1 VTHISL
7 NGHPTWTYVSK
18 RKKKPSLVLLHG
30 GMSSSGSLLRNLAP
44 HFDKNYRVAAF
55 DRRGHGRTADTDA
68 PFHYEEMADETIAFL
83 EHLGGKHYVVGH
95 SDGGNVALIVAMRRP
110 DLLKRVV
117 LVGANYHFDGMRPMP
132 MFHLEG
138 EQFEEWATKYGEL
151 SPSGKE
157 HARDVITKT
166 LHMFDT
172 EPAFSVD
179 DLAKISVPML
189 VMAGDDD
196 LMELSHTS
204 SLYEAV
210 PGAQLAIVP
219 GTSHAV
225 LKEKTKLSAKLIRNF
240 FEDDYPPVSYQ
251 PSRRAQ

>member
-1 VTHISL
+1 MTHISL

-68 PFHYEEMADETIAFL
+68 PFRYEDMADETIAFL

-117 LVGANYHFDGMRPMP
+117 LVGANYHYDGMRPMP

-179 DLAKISVPML
+179 DLAKITVPML

-196 LMELSHTS
+196 LMELSHTTS
-204 SLYEAV
+204 MYEAV

-240 FEDDYPPVSYQ
+240 FEDECPPVTFQ

>member
-44 HFDKNYRVAAF
+44 LFDKNYRVAAF

-172 EPAFSVD
+172 EPAFSVE
-179 DLAKISVPML
+179 DLKKISVPLL

-196 LMELSHTS
+196 LMELSHTTS
-204 SLYEAV
+204 MFEAI

-225 LKEKTKLSAKLIRNF
+225 LKEKTKLSSKLIRNF
-240 FEDDYPPVSYQ
+240 FEDEHPPVTYQ
-251 PSRRAQ
+251 PSRRAP

>member
-1 VTHISL
+1 MTHISL

-83 EHLGGKHYVVGH
+83 EHLGDRHFVVGH

-117 LVGANYHFDGMRPMP
+117 LVGANYHYDGMRPMP

-138 EQFEEWATKYGEL
+138 EQFEEWATRFGEL

-157 HARDVITKT
+157 HAREVIQNT
-166 LHMFDT
+166 LLLFAT
-172 EPAFSVD
+172 EHAYTPD
-179 DLAKISVPML
+179 DLSKISVPTL

-204 SLYEAV
+204 SLYESI
-210 PGAQLAIVP
+210 PGAELAIVP
-219 GTSHAV
+219 ATSHAL
-225 LKEKTKLSAKLIRNF
+225 LKEKSKLSSKLIRDF
-240 FEDDYPPVSYQ
+240 FEDEYPPVTFQ
-251 PSRRAQ
+251 PSRRAE

>member
-1 VTHISL
+1 MTHISL

-44 HFDKNYRVAAF
+44 HFDKNYRIAAF

-179 DLAKISVPML
+179 DLAKITVPML

-196 LMELSHTS
+196 LMELSHTTS
-204 SLYEAV
+204 MYEAV

-240 FEDDYPPVSYQ
+240 FEDEYPPVTFQ

>member
-1 VTHISL
+1 VTYISL
-7 NGHPTWTYVSK
+7 NGHSSWCYISK

-44 HFDKNYRVAAF
+44 RFDKKYRVCAF

-83 EHLGGKHYVVGH
+83 EHLGGKHFVVGH
-95 SDGGNVALIVAMRRP
+95 SDGGNVALIVAMKRP

-117 LVGANYHFDGMRPMP
+117 LVGANYHYDGLRPMP

-138 EQFEEWATKYGEL
+138 ERFEEWAAKYGEL
-151 SPSGKE
+151 SPNGKE
-157 HARDVITKT
+157 HARDVIAKT

-172 EPAFSVD
+172 EPAFSVE
-179 DLAKISVPML
+179 DLKKISVPIL

-196 LMELSHTS
+196 LMELGHTTS
-204 SLYEAV
+204 MYEAI

-225 LKEKTKLSAKLIRNF
+225 LKEKSKLSSKLIRNF
-240 FEDDYPPVSYQ
+240 FEDEYPPVTYQ
-251 PSRRAQ
+251 PSRRAP

>member
-1 VTHISL
+1 MTHISL

-44 HFDKNYRVAAF
+44 HFDKNYRIAAF

-179 DLAKISVPML
+179 DLAKITVPML

-196 LMELSHTS
+196 LMELSHTTS
-204 SLYEAV
+204 MYEAV

-240 FEDDYPPVSYQ
+240 FEDDYPPVTYQ

>member
-1 VTHISL
+1 MTHISL

>member
-1 VTHISL
+1 MTYISL
-7 NGHPTWTYVSK
+7 NGHSSWCYISK

-44 HFDKNYRVAAF
+44 RFDKKYRVCAF

-83 EHLGGKHYVVGH
+83 EHLGGKHFVVGH

-117 LVGANYHFDGMRPMP
+117 LVGANYHYDGLRPMP

-138 EQFEEWATKYGEL
+138 ERFEEWATKYGEL
-151 SPSGKE
+151 SPNGKE

-166 LHMFDT
+166 LHT
-172 EPAFSVD
+172 
-179 DLAKISVPML
+179 
-189 VMAGDDD
+189 
-196 LMELSHTS
+196 
-204 SLYEAV
+204 
-210 PGAQLAIVP
+210 
-219 GTSHAV
+219 
-225 LKEKTKLSAKLIRNF
+225 
-240 FEDDYPPVSYQ
+240 VSYTHLTL
-251 PSRRAQ
+251 PTNREV

>member
-1 VTHISL
+1 
-7 NGHPTWTYVSK
+7 
-18 RKKKPSLVLLHG
+18 
-30 GMSSSGSLLRNLAP
+30 MSSSGSLLRNLAP
-44 HFDKNYRVAAF
+44 RFDKKYRVCAF

-95 SDGGNVALIVAMRRP
+95 SDGGNVALIVAMKRP

-117 LVGANYHFDGMRPMP
+117 LVGANYHYDGLRPMP
-132 MFHLEG
+132 MFQLEG
-138 EQFEEWATKYGEL
+138 ERFEEWATKFGEL

-172 EPAFSVD
+172 EPAFSVE
-179 DLAKISVPML
+179 DLTKISVPIL

-196 LMELSHTS
+196 LMELSHTTS
-204 SLYEAV
+204 MYEAI

-219 GTSHAV
+219 GSSHAV
-225 LKEKTKLSAKLIRNF
+225 LKEKTKLSSKLIRNF
-240 FEDDYPPVSYQ
+240 FEDEYPPVTYQ

>member
-1 VTHISL
+1 MTHISL

-172 EPAFSVD
+172 EPAFSVE
-179 DLAKISVPML
+179 DLKKISVPLL

-196 LMELSHTS
+196 LMELSHTTS
-204 SLYEAV
+204 MFEAI

-225 LKEKTKLSAKLIRNF
+225 LKEKTKLSSKIIRNF
-240 FEDDYPPVSYQ
+240 FEDEYPPVTYQ
-251 PSRRAQ
+251 PSRRAP

>member
-1 VTHISL
+1 MTHISL

-83 EHLGGKHYVVGH
+83 EHLGGKHFVVGH

-138 EQFEEWATKYGEL
+138 DQFEEWATKYGEL

-179 DLAKISVPML
+179 DLAKITVPML

-240 FEDDYPPVSYQ
+240 FEDDYPPVTYQ

>member
-1 VTHISL
+1 MTHISL

-83 EHLGGKHYVVGH
+83 EHLGGKHFVVGH

-117 LVGANYHFDGMRPMP
+117 LVGANYHFDGMRLMP

-179 DLAKISVPML
+179 DLAKITVPML

-240 FEDDYPPVSYQ
+240 FEDDYPPVTYQ

>member
-1 VTHISL
+1 MTHISL

-179 DLAKISVPML
+179 DLAKITVPML

-196 LMELSHTS
+196 LMELSHTTS
-204 SLYEAV
+204 MYEAV

-240 FEDDYPPVSYQ
+240 FEDDYPPVTFQ

>member
-1 VTHISL
+1 MTHISL

-95 SDGGNVALIVAMRRP
+95 SDGGNVALIIAMKRP

-117 LVGANYHFDGMRPMP
+117 LVGANYHYDGLRPMP

-138 EQFEEWATKYGEL
+138 ERFEEWATKYDEL

-172 EPAFSVD
+172 EPAFSVE
-179 DLAKISVPML
+179 DLKKISVPIL

-196 LMELSHTS
+196 LMELSHTTS
-204 SLYEAV
+204 MFEAM

-225 LKEKTKLSAKLIRNF
+225 LKEKSKLSSKLIRNF
-240 FEDDYPPVSYQ
+240 FEDEYPPVTYQ
-251 PSRRAQ
+251 PSRRAP

>member
-1 VTHISL
+1 VTYISL
-7 NGHPTWTYVSK
+7 NGHSSWCYISK

-44 HFDKNYRVAAF
+44 RFDKKYRVCAF

-83 EHLGGKHYVVGH
+83 EHLGGKHFVVGH

-117 LVGANYHFDGMRPMP
+117 LVGANYHYDGLRPMP

-138 EQFEEWATKYGEL
+138 ERFEEWAAKYGEL
-151 SPSGKE
+151 SPNGKE
-157 HARDVITKT
+157 HARDVIAKT

-172 EPAFSVD
+172 EPAFSVE
-179 DLAKISVPML
+179 DLKKISVPIL

-196 LMELSHTS
+196 LMELGHTTS
-204 SLYEAV
+204 MYEAI

-225 LKEKTKLSAKLIRNF
+225 LKEKSKLSSKLIRNF
-240 FEDDYPPVSYQ
+240 FEDEYPPVTYQ
-251 PSRRAQ
+251 PSRRAP